1 MTKSTASVRAIKN
14 ATASI
19 RSTRPEPKAAK
30 PAAKKTVAAEAVEQV
45 VPPTNDVPESE
56 DEVLGS
62 WRDLMDGFKMPSGR
76 RMAVSVVTQMLVL
89 GTGVYSGFQLGAL
102 LAFGAAVLTGSAFL
116 SFLAWFVVTALSVYT
131 SLIAAAR
138 VGTIAKLDAL
148 VEMTFEGED
157 HTPDEIAD
165 AKKLV
170 AAQQNERMAE
180 ATKRKLR
187 FGVIDGSVPQTQ
199 RDALVTQYQ
208 LGRLDCLF
216 AHPKSAAHG
225 LTLTKGT
232 STIWVSPTADA
243 ELFEQGSKR
252 QYRIG
257 QTQKTEVLTILGKDT
272 QDERVYNEILVP
284 KQKRMTNLLDLFAL
298 A

>member
-30 PAAKKTVAAEAVEQV
+30 PAAKKTVAAKAVEQV
-45 VPPTNDVPESE
+45 VPPMHDVPESE
-56 DEVLGS
+56 AEVFGS

-138 VGTIAKLDAL
+138 VGKYIAL
-148 VEMTFEGED
+148 GEID
-157 HTPDEIAD
+157 DD
-165 AKKLV
+165 MKK
-170 AAQQNERMAE
+170 AR
-180 ATKRKLR
+180 T
-187 FGVIDGSVPQTQ
+187 
-199 RDALVTQYQ
+199 
-208 LGRLDCLF
+208 
-216 AHPKSAAHG
+216 
-225 LTLTKGT
+225 
-232 STIWVSPTADA
+232 WVSGKWASLKSRFNSDE
-243 ELFEQGSKR
+243 ELAH
-252 QYRIG
+252 
-257 QTQKTEVLTILGKDT
+257 V
-272 QDERVYNEILVP
+272 
-284 KQKRMTNLLDLFAL
+284 
-298 A
+298 